1 MAKAIFALPKHE
13 KYTMK
18 NIKLIEVPSEIGAG
32 TRGASLGIE
41 AIKIAALD
49 FMSNFFVHFPSESI
63 PSENNLLFEPIA
75 SPYAKRIKGV
85 AAMYEKVSV
94 AVMETIKNNF
104 FPVVISGDH
113 STSGATIAGIK
124 RAKPTSKLG
133 VIWIDAHA
141 DLHTPYTTP
150 SGNMHGMPLA
160 TAIAEDNADFA
171 VHQLDKETK
180 KKWDELKSIGG
191 IEPKILPE
199 DIVFISLRDYE
210 KEERG
215 LIEKY
220 GMKVITSNEVRRKGP
235 ENVVRS
241 VLRYLGDCTDIYV
254 SFDVDSLDSSISRG
268 TGTPVSNGLREREAE
283 DLVSKFMQNRKICC
297 FEITEVNPTLDKE
310 NLMAEIAFNILQR
323 SVNVLMVN

>member
-1 MAKAIFALPKHE
+1 
-13 KYTMK
+13 MK

-32 TRGASLGIE
+32 TRGASLGID

-49 FMSNFFVHFPSESI
+49 FMSNFFVHFPSEKI
-63 PSENNLLFEPIA
+63 ESENRLLFEPIH
-75 SPYAKRIKGV
+75 SPYAKRIGGV
-85 AAMYEKVSV
+85 LNMYEKVSK
-94 AVMETIKNNF
+94 AVKDSIKNNF

-113 STSGATIAGIK
+113 SNSGGTIAGIK
-124 RAKPTSKLG
+124 AAKPHSKLG

-150 SGNMHGMPLA
+150 SGNMHGMPLSI
-160 TAIAEDNADFA
+160 AIAEDNEESKVHDLDEKTRRDWDKLKDFG
-171 VHQLDKETK
+171 KI
-180 KKWDELKSIGG
+180 S
-191 IEPKILPE
+191 PKVLPE
-199 DIVFISLRDYE
+199 DIVFISLRDFE
-210 KEERG
+210 KEEKF
-215 LIEKY
+215 LMDKY
-220 GMKVITSNEVRRKGP
+220 NMKVITTGEIRRKGP

-241 VLRYLGDCTDIYV
+241 ILRYLSDCTDIYV
-254 SFDVDSLDSSISRG
+254 SFDVDCLDSSISKG

-323 SVNVLMVN
+323 SVNVLMMN